1 MSLDTALRAHLVGK
15 AAITAITDNRVLFGS
30 VDPSR
35 EELPHIVISIE
46 DHDISHTLD
55 VAVDLQFP
63 TAVVEIRSDD
73 FSDIDTLSD
82 LVRRSLLE
90 LEFGATVGAETIECL
105 TLVDGGTDETPVT
118 IRDDDDTVRV
128 YRRLLMAE
136 VGYKYDLSAVT

>member
-1 MSLDTALRAHLVGK
+1 M
-15 AAITAITDNRVLFGS
+15 
-30 VDPSR
+30 
-35 EELPHIVISIE
+35 
-46 DHDISHTLD
+46 
-55 VAVDLQFP
+55 AVDLQFP

>member
-15 AAITAITDNRVLFGS
+15 TEITAIVDNRVLFGS

-35 EELPHIVISIE
+35 EALPHVVISTE
-46 DHDISHTLD
+46 DHDISSTLD
-55 VAVDLQFP
+55 VSVDLQFP
-63 TAVVEIRSDD
+63 TVVVEIRSDD
-73 FSDIDTLSD
+73 FADIDTVSD

-90 LEFGATVGAETIECL
+90 LEYGATIGAETVECL
-105 TLVDGGTDETPVT
+105 TLIDGGTDEEPIT

-136 VGYKYDLSAVT
+136 VGYKYDLTAVT